1 MKKAPYDDIIGLP
14 HHVSTVHPQMPS
26 GARAAQFSAF
36 AALVGF
42 GDIIDE
48 TARQTVPKRELDESE
63 KAELDRKI
71 AVLASKIA
79 EKPAATVEFF
89 VPDEWKDGGEYL
101 LKTDAVV
108 RISPARKTLT
118 FADGTKIR
126 FEDIAGIEFGN
137 ATGRTEPE

>member
-1 MKKAPYDDIIGLP
+1 MKKTPYDDIIHLP
-14 HHVSTVHPQMPS
+14 HHVSKVHPQMPS

-71 AVLASKIA
+71 AVLSI
-79 EKPAATVEFF
+79 
-89 VPDEWKDGGEYL
+89 GY
-101 LKTDAVV
+101 
-108 RISPARKTLT
+108 
-118 FADGTKIR
+118 ADGIPR
-126 FEDIAGIEFGN
+126 GLSNRGRVLINGCFAPMIGN
-137 ATGRTEPE
+137 ICMKTSRH

>member
-1 MKKAPYDDIIGLP
+1 MKKNPYDDIIHLP
-14 HHVSTVHPQMPS
+14 HHVSKVHPQMPS

-48 TARQTVPKRELDESE
+48 TARQTVPKRDPDESE
-63 KAELDRKI
+63 KAELDRKL
-71 AVLASKIA
+71 AFLASKLA
-79 EKPAATVEFF
+79 EKPVATVEFF

-101 LKTDAVV
+101 FKTDAVV
-108 RISPARKTLT
+108 RISSARKTLT

-126 FEDIAGIEFGN
+126 FDDIAGIEIGS
-137 ATGRTEPE
+137 ATGKTEP